1 MVASIVS
8 IPFLHGI
15 HYLFVTI
22 SMPKK
27 SKTVRIVEEEDDD
40 EGEEVEP
47 VEEDGIEDD
56 EGEEDIEDDGI
67 EEDVEEVEEVDE
79 DLEEDDEPEVSE
91 EKVEENEEDLEDMDD
106 EEDLEEEEEEEE
118 EDLEVEDLEEI
129 VEDGDEDTEASSIN
143 SGARRTRDLFDSD
156 GKEEAILELP
166 GWTPAVFDRP
176 LSRPYLT
183 KYEYTHFIGMRAQ
196 QLARGAPPFVPAP
209 RPNMDPI
216 RLAQWELK
224 QRCLPFVLKRYFPNG
239 HVESFPL
246 TECEWN
252 ESLFEW

>member
-1 MVASIVS
+1 
-8 IPFLHGI
+8 
-15 HYLFVTI
+15 
-22 SMPKK
+22 MPKK
-27 SKTVRIVEEEDDD
+27 SKTVRIAVDD
-40 EGEEVEP
+40 ESEV
-47 VEEDGIEDD
+47 
-56 EGEEDIEDDGI
+56 
-67 EEDVEEVEEVDE
+67 EDVEEVLDVDDIDEIEDEDVQADDDIEEVDE
-79 DLEEDDEPEVSE
+79 DDNEEADEVEDDIDEEASE
-91 EKVEENEEDLEDMDD
+91 EKVEE
-106 EEDLEEEEEEEE
+106 EEEVEEE
-118 EDLEVEDLEEI
+118 EDLEDLEEDLEVEEDPEEDIEDI
-129 VEDGDEDTEASSIN
+129 VEDVDDDMEASSIN

-176 LSRPYLT
+176 LSKPYLT

-209 RPNMDPI
+209 EPNLDPI

-224 QRCLPFVLKRYFPNG
+224 QRCLPFVLKRHFPNG

-246 TECEWN
+246 SECEWN